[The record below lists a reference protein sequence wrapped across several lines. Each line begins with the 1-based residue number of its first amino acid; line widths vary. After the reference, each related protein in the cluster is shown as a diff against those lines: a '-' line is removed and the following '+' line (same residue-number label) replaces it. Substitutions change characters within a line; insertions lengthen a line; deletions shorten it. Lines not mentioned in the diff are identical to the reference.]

1 VALDPK
7 IRALLE
13 LPGMQLGAPPPE
25 VTPAMMREGSKQL
38 IPPATPPAVH
48 AVRDVAVNGPAGSL
62 NVRLYY
68 PRANAP
74 LPLVVFYH
82 GGGFVLCDLDSHD
95 VMCRTLANESGCAVA
110 AVDYRL
116 APETKFPGPLEDCYA
131 ALVQLIARAQEFGL
145 DRERVA
151 VAGDSAGAN
160 LATAVC
166 MLARDRKGPAIRY
179 QALLYPCL
187 DAACDT
193 PSMHECGS
201 GYMLSRELMQWFYQ
215 AYMTAPQ
222 DAANP
227 LLSPLR
233 AVNLSNLPPASIST
247 AEFDPLRDEGE
258 RYADRLR
265 DAGVNVVGR
274 RYAGMIHGFS
284 QMPLATE
291 TANNSV
297 ADIGADLRS
306 AFAASLPD
314 RAAIARQFYAA
325 ALAGDWATVDSLITD
340 DFTIIEAAALP
351 FGGTYRGRQALQQLF
366 AKVGSLL
373 SMRGFDLRGIVSH
386 GEMVISIIE
395 LTVDSQGREAKL
407 EIMEQMEFRGAQICV
422 LRPFYFDAAAVHAAA
437 LRSA

>member
-1 VALDPK
+1 
-7 IRALLE
+7 
-13 LPGMQLGAPPPE
+13 
-25 VTPAMMREGSKQL
+25 
-38 IPPATPPAVH
+38 
-48 AVRDVAVNGPAGSL
+48 
-62 NVRLYY
+62 
-68 PRANAP
+68 
-74 LPLVVFYH
+74 
-82 GGGFVLCDLDSHD
+82 
-95 VMCRTLANESGCAVA
+95 
-110 AVDYRL
+110 
-116 APETKFPGPLEDCYA
+116 
-131 ALVQLIARAQEFGL
+131 
-145 DRERVA
+145 
-151 VAGDSAGAN
+151 
-160 LATAVC
+160 
-166 MLARDRKGPAIRY
+166 
-179 QALLYPCL
+179 
-187 DAACDT
+187 
-193 PSMHECGS
+193 
-201 GYMLSRELMQWFYQ
+201 MLSRELMQWFYQ

-407 EIMEQMEFRGAQICV
+407 EIMEQMEFRGAQICA